1 MRHNLEIF
9 EYEQHLS
16 RCAANFCKQMAALE
30 NLREM
35 VHLAEVAK
43 TSHRSKGLA
52 RSAVNSKVVYPFAGS
67 QLRV

>member
-1 MRHNLEIF
+1 MRHNVEIF

-16 RCAANFCKQMAALE
+16 RCTADFRKQMAELE

-43 TSHRSKGLA
+43 TSRRSKGLA
-52 RSAVNSKVVYPFAGS
+52 RGAVNSKVVDPFARS